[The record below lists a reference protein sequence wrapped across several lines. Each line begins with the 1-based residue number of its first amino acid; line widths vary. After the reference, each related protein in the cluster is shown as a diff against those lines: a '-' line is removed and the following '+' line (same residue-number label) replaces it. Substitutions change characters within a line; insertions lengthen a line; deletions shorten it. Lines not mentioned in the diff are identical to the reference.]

1 MMAPVVVWFRR
12 DLRIHD
18 NPALAAAAGSGRP
31 VVPLFVLDEESSE
44 IRPLG
49 GASRWWLHE
58 SLRSLAEDL
67 AGLGL
72 SLGLRRG
79 LAADVL
85 REVVRETGVGR
96 VVWNRL
102 YEPASVAHDTEIEAA
117 LRAAGVQTESY
128 AGSLLSEP
136 GEILTGRG
144 APYKVFTP
152 FWRRLRESY
161 RAPPQHVAPKRS
173 TPGPTIE
180 SDRLE
185 DWRLQPTA
193 PDWAG
198 GLRETWE
205 VGEAAARRRL
215 AGFMEGAVE
224 RYASDRDRPDL
235 EGSSRLSAHLHW
247 GEIGP
252 HQVWRAAAPLIEA
265 AAPAPTG
272 AEALLRELAWRDFNH
287 HLLCHFPAMETENW
301 RPAFDRFPWGDDP
314 SALAAWREGRTG
326 YPIVDAGMRE
336 LWHTGW
342 MHNRVRM
349 IAASFLTKDLLVH
362 WRHGEAWFRDT
373 LVDADLANNVANWQW
388 VAGSGADAQPFFRI
402 FNPVRQAE
410 KFDPEGAYVRR
421 WVPEL
426 SRLPD
431 RWLHRPW
438 EAPGEVLS
446 GAGVRLG
453 RDYPLPIVDHAEA
466 RRRALDAYEVMCDG
480 PHADAVRI
488 SGRVQ

>member
-1 MMAPVVVWFRR
+1 MTAPIIVWFRR

-18 NPALAAAAGSGRP
+18 NPALAAAARSGRP
-31 VVPLFVLDEESSE
+31 VVPLFVLDEASAG

-58 SLRSLAEDL
+58 SLRSLAGDL

-79 LAADVL
+79 PAADVL
-85 REVVRETGVGR
+85 QEVVRETGAGR

-102 YEPASVAHDTEIEAA
+102 YEPASVAHDTEIETA
-117 LRAAGVQTESY
+117 LRVAGIETESY

-136 GEILTGRG
+136 GEILTRQGGR
-144 APYKVFTP
+144 YRVFTP
-152 FWRRLRESY
+152 FWRRLRERY
-161 RAPPQHVAPKRS
+161 RAPLPHPAPERP
-173 TPGPTIE
+173 TPGPAIE

-215 AGFMEGAVE
+215 AGFMQDAVE
-224 RYASDRDRPDL
+224 RYGSDRDRPDL

-287 HLLCHFPAMETENW
+287 HLLFHFPNMETENW
-301 RPAFDRFPWGDDP
+301 RPAFDRFPWRDDP
-314 SALAAWREGRTG
+314 QALAAWREGRTG

-336 LWHTGW
+336 LWRTGW
-342 MHNRVRM
+342 MHNRARM
-349 IAASFLTKDLLVH
+349 ITASFLTKDLLVH

-410 KFDPEGAYVRR
+410 KFDPEGVYVRR

-438 EAPGEVLS
+438 EAPSEVLS

-466 RRRALDAYEVMCDG
+466 RQQALRTYRRFRSAA
-480 PHADAVRI
+480 R
-488 SGRVQ
+488 

>member
-1 MMAPVVVWFRR
+1 MMAPVVAWFRR

-18 NPALAAAAGSGRP
+18 NAALAAAAESGRP
-31 VVPLFVLDEESSE
+31 VVPLFVLDEESSGV
-44 IRPLG
+44 RPLG

-58 SLRSLAEDL
+58 SLRSLADDL

-72 SLGLRRG
+72 FLCLRRG
-79 LAADVL
+79 PAVAVL
-85 REVVRETGVGR
+85 REVVRETGAGR
-96 VVWNRL
+96 VVWNRC
-102 YEPASVAHDTEIEAA
+102 YEPASISCDAA
-117 LRAAGVQTESY
+117 VTAMLCETGVETESY

-136 GEILTGRG
+136 GEILTRQG

-152 FWRRLRESY
+152 FWRRLRERY
-161 RAPPQHVAPKRS
+161 RAPLPHPTPKRP
-173 TPGPTIE
+173 TPGPAVA

-224 RYASDRDRPDL
+224 RYGSDRDRPDL
-235 EGSSRLSAHLHW
+235 EGSSRLSAYLHW

-301 RPAFDRFPWGDDP
+301 RPAFDHFPWRDDP
-314 SALAAWREGRTG
+314 AALAAWQECRTG

-342 MHNRVRM
+342 MHNRPRM

-362 WRHGEAWFRDT
+362 WRHGEAWFWDT

-410 KFDPEGAYVRR
+410 RFDPEGAYVRR
-421 WVPEL
+421 WVPEI

-438 EAPGEVLS
+438 ETPSEVLS
-446 GAGVRLG
+446 GVGVRLG

-466 RRRALDAYEVMCDG
+466 RQQALRTYRRLRSAA
-480 PHADAVRI
+480 R
-488 SGRVQ
+488 